1 MTLLQNFVYYIISE
15 RLDLKHKILFFF
27 LFIFLFTHKFSYAQ
41 KPLTVVQEVRQLG
54 VYSEPSKYPE
64 GMLEFFGSACKSFT
78 CRAEKATKEMALT
91 FKRSKLYHKRKPGH
105 QLYALAMFELFYL
118 SELKKKERRV
128 EKFLSAWPEKS
139 KFGKEIISLIKL
151 NRSKEKMRKSLG
163 MDLNTSV
170 EEAMERYWIMGDF
183 LQKGE
188 IKKEKVSKDIKKR
201 EKLLAKYK
209 KAISKFNSALKNKE
223 DEELYNR
230 IKKK

>member
-1 MTLLQNFVYYIISE
+1 
-15 RLDLKHKILFFF
+15 
-27 LFIFLFTHKFSYAQ
+27 
-41 KPLTVVQEVRQLG
+41 
-54 VYSEPSKYPE
+54 
-64 GMLEFFGSACKSFT
+64 
-78 CRAEKATKEMALT
+78 
-91 FKRSKLYHKRKPGH
+91 
-105 QLYALAMFELFYL
+105 
-118 SELKKKERRV
+118 
-128 EKFLSAWPEKS
+128 
-139 KFGKEIISLIKL
+139 
-151 NRSKEKMRKSLG
+151 MRKSLG